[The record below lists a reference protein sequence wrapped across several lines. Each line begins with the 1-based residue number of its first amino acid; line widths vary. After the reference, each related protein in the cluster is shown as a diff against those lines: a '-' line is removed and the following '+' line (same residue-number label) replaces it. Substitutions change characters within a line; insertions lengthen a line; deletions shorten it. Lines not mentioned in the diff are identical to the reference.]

1 MNAPDSSNSKAP
13 PSLLADA
20 AKGAQANNARILA
33 NLEGRVAAQPAPA
46 KKRSKLPFVLA
57 GLLVIAGGGIA
68 AWQVQKVKQTD
79 HALAAVAPAAGD
91 AEQKA
96 AVSAN
101 AGSAAQLAAAASAA
115 QKDAASAPH
124 AATIITEDNSD
135 ADTKAAPLAGA
146 SGVADNRLSRA
157 LAEGAEPASGAPPGG
172 AAPGVSTPAVAA
184 APAIAAAKP
193 VSSAK
198 PSNTA
203 ASRAK
208 REAASERHASK
219 VELAHAAKH
228 TETKKVASK
237 NDSDA
242 DLLAALVART
252 PPYSAK
258 KPAVPA
264 AQPGAKAPQAS
275 TSLAEQVKDCS
286 TRGFFEDQLCRWRVC
301 DGHWGTDPACPNAA
315 QAKQP

>member
-57 GLLVIAGGGIA
+57 GLIAIAGGGIA

-79 HALAAVAPAAGD
+79 HELAAVAPAAGD

-96 AVSAN
+96 AVPA
-101 AGSAAQLAAAASAA
+101 AGSAATLAA
-115 QKDAASAPH
+115 AASAPH

-135 ADTKAAPLAGA
+135 ADTKGGTLAGA

-157 LAEGAEPASGAPPGG
+157 LADGAEPASGTPPGG
-172 AAPGVSTPAVAA
+172 TPAAMAPTV
-184 APAIAAAKP
+184 APAPVVAAAKP
-193 VSSAK
+193 VNSAK
-198 PSNTA
+198 PSNTSP
-203 ASRAK
+203 SRAK
-208 REAASERHASK
+208 REAASDRHASK

-228 TETKKVASK
+228 AETKKVASK

-264 AQPGAKAPQAS
+264 TQAGEKARPSA
-275 TSLAEQVKDCS
+275 SLADQVKDCG

-301 DGHWGTDPACPNAA
+301 DGHWGKDPACPNAA

>member
-1 MNAPDSSNSKAP
+1 MSAPESSNSKAP
-13 PSLLADA
+13 PSLLNDA

-57 GLLVIAGGGIA
+57 GLIVIAGGGIA
-68 AWQVQKVKQTD
+68 AWQVQKVKQPD
-79 HALAAVAPAAGD
+79 HELAAVAPATGD
-91 AEQKA
+91 AGQKA
-96 AVSAN
+96 AASAN
-101 AGSAAQLAAAASAA
+101 AGSAAQLAVAS
-115 QKDAASAPH
+115 AASAPH
-124 AATIITEDNSD
+124 AATIITEDNND

-157 LAEGAEPASGAPPGG
+157 LADGAEPASGATPG
-172 AAPGVSTPAVAA
+172 AAPLIAA
-184 APAIAAAKP
+184 APAVAAAKP
-193 VSSAK
+193 VSSVK
-198 PSNTA
+198 PPTTA
-203 ASRAK
+203 ASHAK
-208 REAASERHASK
+208 RQAANDRHASK

-228 TETKKVASK
+228 AETKKVASK
-237 NDSDA
+237 EDSDA

-252 PPYSAK
+252 TPYSAK

-264 AQPGAKAPQAS
+264 AQPTTKAHAGA
-275 TSLAEQVKDCS
+275 SLAEQVKECG

-301 DGHWGTDPACPNAA
+301 DGHWGKDPACPNAA

>member
-57 GLLVIAGGGIA
+57 GLIVIAGGGIA

-79 HALAAVAPAAGD
+79 HELAALAPAGD

-96 AVSAN
+96 AAPA
-101 AGSAAQLAAAASAA
+101 AGSAATLTAAASAA

-135 ADTKAAPLAGA
+135 ADTKAGTLAGA

-157 LAEGAEPASGAPPGG
+157 LADGAEPAS
-172 AAPGVSTPAVAA
+172 AA
-184 APAIAAAKP
+184 APAAIAPTVAPAPVVAAAKP
-193 VSSAK
+193 VNSAK
-198 PSNTA
+198 PSNA
-203 ASRAK
+203 SSSRAK

-228 TETKKVASK
+228 AETKKVASK

-264 AQPGAKAPQAS
+264 AQPGEKAHPAA
-275 TSLAEQVKDCS
+275 SLADQVKDCG